1 MTTTSIRA
9 VLFLAAASLVA
20 SQSPALAD
28 VLFSSDGSDSGIYV
42 NSWVDYSGTVFGT
55 GTGCTSESSN
65 PFMVNGVSQGSY
77 IAATSYP
84 LAFLSTPAIASA
96 QGIWV
101 GFLMRPIAPDTWA
114 GGISLFSDTFLPAD
128 PRTMQFAGLAGWWG
142 NSMNLTLAGPDGG
155 MASGGY
161 SIADGQDVAVLAHL
175 YDTGNSGTFNTG
187 DLYIDANLTDGISF
201 GTPLIS
207 DFTLGDAVSTI
218 ASVRLGADP
227 VNPEIRDYDNIVV
240 STTEQEAIDG
250 LNGVAPVPE
259 PTTLAL
265 AGLGGLSLLRFRRR
279 KS

>member
-1 MTTTSIRA
+1 
-9 VLFLAAASLVA
+9 
-20 SQSPALAD
+20 
-28 VLFSSDGSDSGIYV
+28 
-42 NSWVDYSGTVFGT
+42 
-55 GTGCTSESSN
+55 
-65 PFMVNGVSQGSY
+65 
-77 IAATSYP
+77 
-84 LAFLSTPAIASA
+84 
-96 QGIWV
+96 
-101 GFLMRPIAPDTWA
+101 
-114 GGISLFSDTFLPAD
+114 
-128 PRTMQFAGLAGWWG
+128 
-142 NSMNLTLAGPDGG
+142 

-175 YDTGNSGTFNTG
+175 YDTGNSGIFNTG

-259 PTTLAL
+259 PATLAL
-265 AGLGGLSLLRFRRR
+265 ASLGGLSLLLFRRR
-279 KS
+279 K